1 MMLAGTIWQRELVEF
16 AQRRR
21 ALVIKLAFPLVFG
34 IPLVVAARGD
44 AVRLPRSAAAAVL
57 LRGLYRIDRSG
68 AARRLTPP
76 PVQLRTRVTRRRAR
90 RPAQPAGL
98 GDTARWLRL
107 PRRCR
112 RTDRPPRSARARVG
126 LSVTMTIASVLAG
139 SYLITQPS
147 IQLPFITNRWAVGI
161 FFLIHIIF
169 GSFTMGALVLGPTYE
184 WIGLRKEDLRY
195 ERLARSL
202 GNVNLKVFSLGATL
216 GGFAVIVVVALYG
229 KFFVALLTL
238 FFRPVVVAFSIWFLT
253 LGGILLYNLRWD
265 QFRLRKGLHIAIG
278 YATAATEHIFL
289 FIIVA
294 LDSYL
299 LTPGQGQGTAAF
311 FNPSYWPEL
320 GHRFVG
326 NISWASF
333 FIAAVAAIYAAA
345 SRLPANRLYF
355 HWAARTSLVVGFTT
369 LVLQI
374 ALGAIFVESI
384 KQGSPGAFQYS
395 MQGPF
400 AWLWLLQATFIAILL
415 VGSNIY
421 FWQSR
426 PTVPAP
432 VLTGL
437 VVLASLVTV
446 MPAAL
451 FPKGLFWVRYLA
463 LGIAV
468 LLSLLHWL
476 ISRPRVRAATQDLP
490 RSSQVTLAVTGATA
504 LLLFLLMGV
513 IRTTARSDYT
523 IYGVMKESDSYG
535 IFQAPSKGYYP

>member
-1 MMLAGTIWQRELVEF
+1 
-16 AQRRR
+16 
-21 ALVIKLAFPLVFG
+21 
-34 IPLVVAARGD
+34 
-44 AVRLPRSAAAAVL
+44 
-57 LRGLYRIDRSG
+57 
-68 AARRLTPP
+68 
-76 PVQLRTRVTRRRAR
+76 
-90 RPAQPAGL
+90 
-98 GDTARWLRL
+98 
-107 PRRCR
+107 
-112 RTDRPPRSARARVG
+112 
-126 LSVTMTIASVLAG
+126 MTIASVLAG

-147 IQLPFITNRWAVGI
+147 IQLPFITNRWTVGI

-184 WIGLRKEDLRY
+184 WIGLRREAPRF
-195 ERLARSL
+195 ERLARSI
-202 GNVNLKVFSLGATL
+202 GNVNLKIFSLGPTL
-216 GGFAVIVVVALYG
+216 GGFAVIVLTALYRA
-229 KFFVALLTL
+229 FFVKLITM
-238 FFRPVVVAFSIWFLT
+238 FFWPAVLAFSIWFLT

-265 QFRLRKGLHIAIG
+265 RFRLRKGLPIAIG
-278 YATAATEHIFL
+278 YATAATEHTFL

-326 NISWASF
+326 NLSWAAF
-333 FIAAVAAIYAAA
+333 FIAAVAAVYAAA
-345 SRLPANRLYF
+345 SRAPANRLYF
-355 HWAARTSLVVGFTT
+355 HWAARTSLVVGFVT
-369 LVLQI
+369 LAVQI
-374 ALGAIFVESI
+374 ALGAVFVESI

-395 MQGPF
+395 LQGPF
-400 AWLWLLQATFIAILL
+400 AWLWLLQATFVAILL

-426 PTVPAP
+426 PTAPAP
-432 VLTGL
+432 VLTAI

-451 FPKGLFWVRYLA
+451 FPKGFFWLRYLA
-463 LGIAV
+463 LGVAV
-468 LLSLLHWL
+468 ALSLLHWL
-476 ISRPRVRAATQDLP
+476 ISRPRLRAATQDLR
-490 RSSQVTLAVTGATA
+490 RSSQVTLAITGATA

-535 IFQAPSKGYYP
+535 IFQSPSKGYYP